1 MPEPLVSLVIVN
13 HNGIEFVDACL
24 RSIFE
29 SSYGNFEVIFVDN
42 GSTDKSLEYAKEN
55 FGSDRRINFVE
66 NRASLGPAVGRNR
79 GAKLAKGKYL
89 IFLDNDTKVEKNFIS
104 ELTKVLEPDNSIG
117 AGQAKLLRMGTD
129 NLYDCAGDYL
139 GPLGFLIER
148 SRGSKDTG
156 QFDYITDILSAKSAA
171 SIIRKELF
179 DRIGGFDEDYYMYL
193 EETDLSWRVWLSGY
207 RVVFIPGARVYH
219 AFNTPKKDFKRYYP
233 KYIVRYY
240 GCRNYIS
247 TLIKNLNYPG
257 LIRILPLHL
266 CCWTLLSCFFALK
279 GDFYDSFLIL
289 KGIGWNILNIA
300 SLIKKRGFIN
310 TNIRKAT
317 DAHILSRIMEQKNI
331 SYYSGKGF
339 AYLTGR
345 AF

>member
-13 HNGIEFVDACL
+13 HNGIQFVDECL
-24 RSIFE
+24 RSVFN
-29 SSYGNFEVIFVDN
+29 SNYANFEVIFVDN
-42 GSTDKSLEYAKEN
+42 GSTDKSLEYVKKA
-55 FGSDRRINFVE
+55 FGSENRLHFVE

-89 IFLDNDTKVEKNFIS
+89 IFLDNDTQVEKNFIG
-104 ELTKVLEPDNSIG
+104 ELTKVLESDNSIG
-117 AGQAKLLRMGTD
+117 SGQAKLLRMGTD

-148 SRGSKDTG
+148 SRGAKDTG
-156 QFDYITDILSAKSAA
+156 QFDYIANILSAKSAA

-193 EETDLSWRVWLSGY
+193 EETDLSWRVWLSGF
-207 RVVFIPGARVYH
+207 RVVFIPLAKVYH

-240 GCRNYIS
+240 GCRNYIA
-247 TLIKNLNYPG
+247 TLIKNLNYLN
-257 LIRILPLHL
+257 LIKILPLHL
-266 CCWTLLSCFFALK
+266 CCWILLSCFFALK
-279 GDFYDSFLIL
+279 GGLYDSYLIL
-289 KGIGWNILNIA
+289 KGVGWNILNTP
-300 SLIKKRGFIN
+300 SLLKKRRFIN
-310 TNIRKAT
+310 SNIRKAT
-317 DAHILSRIMEQKNI
+317 DSSILSKIMEQKNI

-339 AYLTGR
+339 AYLMGR
-345 AF
+345 PF